1 MTGNFITDPLFP
13 ECPIRNIL
21 SRIGEK
27 WSLLVLLNL
36 AQHESDSMRFNKLA
50 KVIPDISQRMLT
62 ATLRSLEAD
71 GLVDRQVFAEIP
83 PRVEYALTERA
94 QTLIPLL
101 NPLVEWSINNYKNI
115 VANRK
120 KYWVIPRNKH

>member
-1 MTGNFITDPLFP
+1 
-13 ECPIRNIL
+13 
-21 SRIGEK
+21 
-27 WSLLVLLNL
+27 
-36 AQHESDSMRFNKLA
+36 MRFNKLA

-120 KYWVIPRNKH
+120 KILGDPKK

>member
-1 MTGNFITDPLFP
+1 MTENFITDPLFP

-120 KYWVIPRNKH
+120 KVLGDPKK

>member
-83 PRVEYALTERA
+83 PRVEYSLTERA

-120 KYWVIPRNKH
+120 KVLGDPKK

>member
-1 MTGNFITDPLFP
+1 MTENFITDPLFP

-36 AQHESDSMRFNKLA
+36 AQHEADSMRFNKLA

-83 PRVEYALTERA
+83 PRVEYSLTERA

-120 KYWVIPRNKH
+120 KILGDPKK

>member
-36 AQHESDSMRFNKLA
+36 AQHEADSMRFNKLA

-120 KYWVIPRNKH
+120 KILGDPKK

>member
-83 PRVEYALTERA
+83 PRVEYALTESSDA
-94 QTLIPLL
+94 HP
-101 NPLVEWSINNYKNI
+101 S
-115 VANRK
+115 A
-120 KYWVIPRNKH
+120 

>member
-1 MTGNFITDPLFP
+1 MTENFITDPLFP

-36 AQHESDSMRFNKLA
+36 AQHEADSMRFNKLA

-83 PRVEYALTERA
+83 PRVEYSLTERA

-120 KYWVIPRNKH
+120 KVLGDPKK

>member
-120 KYWVIPRNKH
+120 KILGDPKK

>member
-36 AQHESDSMRFNKLA
+36 AQHESDSIRFNKLA

-120 KYWVIPRNKH
+120 KILGDPKK

>member
-36 AQHESDSMRFNKLA
+36 AQHESDSMRFTKLA

-83 PRVEYALTERA
+83 PRVEYSLTERA

-120 KYWVIPRNKH
+120 KVLGDPKK

>member
-120 KYWVIPRNKH
+120 KVLGDPKK

>member
-1 MTGNFITDPLFP
+1 M
-13 ECPIRNIL
+13 
-21 SRIGEK
+21 
-27 WSLLVLLNL
+27 LVLLNL

-120 KYWVIPRNKH
+120 KILGDPKK

>member
-36 AQHESDSMRFNKLA
+36 AQHEADSMRFNKLA

-83 PRVEYALTERA
+83 PRVEYSLTERA

-120 KYWVIPRNKH
+120 KVLGDPKK

>member
-83 PRVEYALTERA
+83 PRVEYSLTERA

-120 KYWVIPRNKH
+120 KILGDPKK